1 MDSGYWCNVVKRV
14 EHNPSMSYHK
24 RVVKKYPQLVGAWH
38 RMHAT
43 LDVLWHAIWGSY
55 LIICVHKEVGEAS
68 QNLSKLGHRLLVS
81 WLKRPALNHIILYIY
96 KNSSKQKISGDG
108 RKRVKITIIT

>member
-14 EHNPSMSYHK
+14 ELNPSMSYHK
-24 RVVKKYPQLVGAWH
+24 RVVKNYPQLVGA
-38 RMHAT
+38 
-43 LDVLWHAIWGSY
+43 WHAIWGSY

-81 WLKRPALNHIILYIY
+81 WLKPPALNHIILYIY
-96 KNSSKQKISGDG
+96 IYSSKQKILEMGENE
-108 RKRVKITIIT
+108 